1 MKSYTLS
8 AAFVAAFGMGGVAGW
23 QASDKDMATMAREV
37 DAYRAA
43 EAKVAAEVGQYRET
57 IPPELTKALSVSS
70 LAGKRML
77 SGEACKYLS
86 GDRAACQMEGGNEI
100 QFSAAASVK
109 LLPEV
114 DAIKAEYEAA
124 VAAKV
129 AEEEA
134 RLAQEAADKAA
145 AEEAARLAAEEA
157 AKTEPLTEGAT
168 EPKP

>member
-23 QASDKDMATMAREV
+23 QASDTDMATMQKEV

-43 EAKVAAEVGQYRET
+43 EVKAKEEAGQFREEVPTE
-57 IPPELTKALSVSS
+57 IAKALAAAVPD
-70 LAGKRML
+70 KRLL
-77 SGEACKYLS
+77 SGESCKVVDGRVFCQLEQGTEVQFPASLTAKLS
-86 GDRAACQMEGGNEI
+86 
-100 QFSAAASVK
+100 
-109 LLPEV
+109 PEV
-114 DAIKAEYEAA
+114 ADIKAEYEAA

-145 AEEAARLAAEEA
+145 AEEAA
-157 AKTEPLTEGAT
+157 KTEPVAEGAT